1 MSTMP
6 DGLHWGLRRPHLA
19 RLGACAGCI
28 ALLGVGAYAVGALA
42 AEARRRAACAEED
55 VLVATWRRASKATRN
70 HRTIHDAVW
79 ARDHMAVAA
88 FLLTQGEP
96 DALDA
101 INQTPLHTAALL
113 GYDDIVGLL
122 IAAGADLHARGNG
135 GQTPLHNAA
144 MTALG
149 CMDAFRADHAG
160 KLRVAALLIRRGAD
174 VNVEDNQGWAPLH
187 IAASARNP
195 RALELS
201 KLLVMNGAD
210 VEARNKEGNTPL
222 AVAKQN
228 RCRETATLLAS
239 FGAQ

>member
-1 MSTMP
+1 M
-6 DGLHWGLRRPHLA
+6 LRYR
-19 RLGACAGCI
+19 
-28 ALLGVGAYAVGALA
+28 
-42 AEARRRAACAEED
+42 
-55 VLVATWRRASKATRN
+55 
-70 HRTIHDAVW
+70 
-79 ARDHMAVAA
+79 
-88 FLLTQGEP
+88 
-96 DALDA
+96 
-101 INQTPLHTAALL
+101 
-113 GYDDIVGLL
+113 
-122 IAAGADLHARGNG
+122 
-135 GQTPLHNAA
+135 
-144 MTALG
+144 
-149 CMDAFRADHAG
+149 